1 MSDEYHKH
9 VIEYEHINNDFLW
22 LKPNEVLI
30 DDYYIKKKFL
40 EEHQN
45 ILEINL
51 TNGPLNVEVRNLKYK
66 TIRIRYQ
73 GFHRDDLGTLNINN
87 CIIDS
92 LYVNSNYDQIRLTS
106 LKIQNSIPQNVFFD
120 DLIINVTNLDIN
132 LLNSLFVRNCDFGH
146 FLLCTN
152 NINVI
157 EINDTIFKN
166 FDLGSQMNLH
176 EKSKDLLSVNKFKI
190 NNSKGLDNLNIFD
203 SNIKKFFLHFTE
215 DISKKSVLICENS
228 RIKGKIEPNQC
239 RISMALNSEFVD
251 IEINNG
257 SNVDTV
263 DIISDKVNLKINNCV
278 LEGNISIDSKYE
290 KFDSNLNCEIITSK
304 FNKMLS
310 VKEFRISKFNIIGSY
325 LNHSYNYF
333 ENIVFMN
340 PHGELDFLG
349 TNFINL
355 SFVDTNFENCIFKNV
370 DFENT
375 QFENCVWE
383 EQNIQTFSSINN
395 MISIKQ
401 SEKDLNKLSFEE
413 KLSELM
419 KLQNSYNKLGL
430 NFKKRSNY
438 VMFSK
443 FYIAEQETKFQLE
456 QFQKQNSIYSIILK
470 LHRYISHYGQSI
482 ELPLK
487 WMAINTLVFAFIFSG
502 FIYNN
507 FNYYQYLCGSKHL
520 EFYNFPLMFSIFIRG
535 LEISINNAIILR
547 DGVFNIDKTLLDN
560 RLFMWVVFINKTIM
574 FFFATSVVRAFVNF
588 IKK

>member
-1 MSDEYHKH
+1 MNEQTLKH
-9 VIEYEHINNDFLW
+9 IISLDDINTDFLF
-22 LKPNEVLI
+22 KNFEVLI
-30 DDYYIKKKFL
+30 NDDYINKKFIL
-40 EEHQN
+40 EHDD
-45 ILEINL
+45 LEINL
-51 TNGPLNVEVRNLKYK
+51 PNKTINVEVRNLKYQ
-66 TIRIRYQ
+66 TIKIKYNYDN
-73 GFHRDDLGTLNINN
+73 GETLGTIKIDN
-87 CIIDS
+87 C
-92 LYVNSNYDQIRLTS
+92 TS
-106 LKIQNSIPQNVFFD
+106 ENLHLSTIFRKIQLNKFLLINSYSKNIFVQD
-120 DLIINVTNLDIN
+120 IKINTTNLDVDS
-132 LLNSLFVRNCDFGH
+132 LNSLFVRNCDFGH
-146 FLLCTN
+146 FILSASF
-152 NINVI
+152 INKI
-157 EINDTIFKN
+157 EINNTNFKN
-166 FDLGSQMNLH
+166 FDLSAPLH
-176 EKSKDLLSVNKFKI
+176 LLENRKDLLIVNNLI
-190 NNSKGLDNLNIFD
+190 IHNLDGLDNFSILNSD
-203 SNIKKFFLHFTE
+203 IKKFILHFTE
-215 DISKKSVLICENS
+215 DFSKKSFLICENS
-228 RIKGKIEPNQC
+228 KIKGKIEPNQC
-239 RISMALNSEFVD
+239 RILMALNSEFVD

-290 KFDSNLNCEIITSK
+290 KFDSNLKCEIITSK

-310 VKEFRISKFNIIGSY
+310 VREFRISKFNIIGSY

-355 SFVDTNFENCIFKNV
+355 SFVDTNFENCIFKNI

-401 SEKDLNKLSFEE
+401 SENDLNKLIFEE

-456 QFQKQNSIYSIILK
+456 QFQKQNSIYSLILK

-487 WMAINTLVFAFIFSG
+487 WMAITTLAFAFIFSG
-502 FIYNN
+502 FVYNN
-507 FNYYQYLCGSKHL
+507 FNYNQYLCGSKHL
-520 EFYNFPLMFSIFIRG
+520 EFYNFPLMFKIFIRG